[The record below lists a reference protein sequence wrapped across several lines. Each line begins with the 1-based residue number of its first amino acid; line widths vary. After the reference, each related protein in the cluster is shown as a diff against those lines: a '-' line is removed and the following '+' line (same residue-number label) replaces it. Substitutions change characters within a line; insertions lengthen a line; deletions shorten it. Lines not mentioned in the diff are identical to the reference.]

1 MPLGLVNSTDPAIEN
16 SFHGR
21 DRRGVGRGWPPS
33 AALKVRPD
41 GNVNNQGLH
50 LAMPVYRVDHI
61 NWDFQR
67 AGVYLNN
74 DPPRPPVAHAF
85 CFDGRIQR

>member
-41 GNVNNQGLH
+41 GNVPGLR
-50 LAMPVYRVDHI
+50 LLL
-61 NWDFQR
+61 
-67 AGVYLNN
+67 GVFALIMLYALT
-74 DPPRPPVAHAF
+74 
-85 CFDGRIQR
+85 

>member
-50 LAMPVYRVDHI
+50 LAMPVYRVDH
-61 NWDFQR
+61 DGATAR
-67 AGVYLNN
+67 A
-74 DPPRPPVAHAF
+74 DCWPRFANA
-85 CFDGRIQR
+85 